1 MRLVTIVSLGASAAL
16 GLAALFVAKVV
27 LPQEDAAATVARPMR
42 TVPVVVAAKPIPYG
56 VKLGAE
62 HLTLAQYPPES
73 APAGAFTSIEQIL
86 SQDEG
91 GPPVVLMP
99 IAAKEAVLPAKLSG
113 AGARPSVAAVI
124 ADGMRAYTIRV
135 TDVSGVGGLA
145 LPGDRV
151 DVLLMR
157 DLSADTSNRYL
168 VTEVVLQNVRL
179 LGVDLN
185 ADQTSTETT
194 SPKTATLEVSMEDAQ
209 KLAMAGDLGSLSLA
223 LRRSGA
229 AEVEPTAPVET
240 YDVVSVGPAPAPAP
254 RRPAS
259 GGARAPAKAAAPRSS
274 SPILIIEGDKPASE
288 GA

>member
-27 LPQEDAAATVARPMR
+27 LPQEEAVATEVRAVR
-42 TVPVVVAAKPIPYG
+42 TVPVVVAAKPIAYG
-56 VKLGAE
+56 VKLGPE
-62 HLTLAQYPPES
+62 HLALAQYPPES
-73 APAGAFTSIEQIL
+73 APAGAFASIEQIL

-113 AGARPSVAAVI
+113 AGARPSVAAGI
-124 ADGMRAYTIRV
+124 SDGMRAYAIRV

-157 DLSADTSNRYL
+157 DLSDDPADRHL

-185 ADQTSTETT
+185 ADLTSTETT

-209 KLAMAGDLGSLSLA
+209 KLATAGELGALSLA

-229 AEVEPTAPVET
+229 AEIEPTAPIDT
-240 YDVVSVGPAPAPAP
+240 FDVVSVGAAPRRTAPRAASRSAAPAPAAA
-254 RRPAS
+254 RR
-259 GGARAPAKAAAPRSS
+259 
-274 SPILIIEGDKPASE
+274 SPTILIIEGDKPAPE

>member
-27 LPQEDAAATVARPMR
+27 LPGEEAIATEVRPMR
-42 TVPVVVAAKPIPYG
+42 TVPVVVAAKPIAYG

-62 HLTLAQYPPES
+62 HLALAQYPPES
-73 APAGAFTSIEQIL
+73 APAGAFTSIDQIL

-113 AGARPSVAAVI
+113 AGARASVAAVI
-124 ADGMRAYTIRV
+124 ADGMRAYAIRV

-157 DLSADTSNRYL
+157 DLSADSDNRYL

-185 ADQTSTETT
+185 ADLSSTETT

-229 AEVEPTAPVET
+229 AEIEPVAPVET
-240 YDVVSVGPAPAPAP
+240 YDVVSVGPAPA
-254 RRPAS
+254 RPARATS
-259 GGARAPAKAAAPRSS
+259 GGARAPAKTATPRHS
-274 SPILIIEGDKPASE
+274 SPILIIEGDKPAPE

>member
-27 LPQEDAAATVARPMR
+27 LPGEEAVATEVRPMR
-42 TVPVVVAAKPIPYG
+42 TVPVVVAAKPIAYG

-86 SQDEG
+86 SQDGG

-99 IAAKEAVLPAKLSG
+99 IGAKEAVLPAKLSG

-124 ADGMRAYTIRV
+124 ADGMRAYAIRV

-157 DLSADTSNRYL
+157 DLSADSDNRYL

-185 ADQTSTETT
+185 ADQSSTETT

-229 AEVEPTAPVET
+229 AEIEPTAPVET
-240 YDVVSVGPAPAPAP
+240 YDVVSIGRASAPPP
-254 RRPAS
+254 RAAS
-259 GGARAPAKAAAPRSS
+259 GGPRAPAKAAAPRHS

>member
-27 LPQEDAAATVARPMR
+27 LPQEEAVATEIRPAR
-42 TVPVVVAAKPIPYG
+42 TVPVVVAAKPIVYG
-56 VKLGAE
+56 AKLSADQ
-62 HLTLAQYPPES
+62 LSLAQYPPES
-73 APAGAFTSIEQIL
+73 APAGAFSSIEQVL

-124 ADGMRAYTIRV
+124 SDGMRAYTIRV

-157 DLSADTSNRYL
+157 DLSSDTDNRYL
-168 VTEVVLQNVRL
+168 VTEVVLQNLRL

-185 ADQTSTETT
+185 ADQSSTETS

-229 AEVEPTAPVET
+229 AEIEPVAPVET
-240 YDVVSVGPAPAPAP
+240 YDVVSTGPVRAPAAPRSAAAARRPASAPAP
-254 RRPAS
+254 RR
-259 GGARAPAKAAAPRSS
+259 G
-274 SPILIIEGDKPASE
+274 SPILIIEGDKPAPE

>member
-27 LPQEDAAATVARPMR
+27 LPQEEATAGVVRPIR

-56 VKLGAE
+56 VKLGPE
-62 HLTLAQYPPES
+62 HLALAQYPPES

-99 IAAKEAVLPAKLSG
+99 IGAKEAVLPAKLSG

-157 DLSADTSNRYL
+157 DLSGDSNNRYL
-168 VTEVVLQNVRL
+168 VTEVVLQNVRM

-229 AEVEPTAPVET
+229 AEIEPTAPVET
-240 YDVVSVGPAPAPAP
+240 YDVVSIGPAPAPAP
-254 RRPAS
+254 PRAAS
-259 GGARAPAKAAAPRSS
+259 GGARAPAKAAAPQRS
-274 SPILIIEGDKPASE
+274 SPILIIEGDKPAPE

>member
-27 LPQEDAAATVARPMR
+27 LPQEDAVATEVMTAR
-42 TVPVVVAAKPIPYG
+42 TVPVVVAAKPISYG

-62 HLTLAQYPPES
+62 HLALAQYPPDS
-73 APAGAFTSIEQIL
+73 APAGAFSSIEQL
-86 SQDEG
+86 LAQDEG

-113 AGARPSVAAVI
+113 AGARSSVAAVI
-124 ADGMRAYTIRV
+124 ADGMRAYAIRV
-135 TDVSGVGGLA
+135 SDVSSVGGLA

-157 DLSADTSNRYL
+157 ELSADSNERHL

-194 SPKTATLEVSMEDAQ
+194 SPKTATLEVTMEDAQ
-209 KLAMAGDLGSLSLA
+209 KLATAADLGSLSLA
-223 LRRSGA
+223 LRRAGA
-229 AEVEPTAPVET
+229 AEIEPVAPVET
-240 YDVVSVGPAPAPAP
+240 YDVVSVGPAPAPRA
-254 RRPAS
+254 AS
-259 GGARAPAKAAAPRSS
+259 PVVRAPAAQRRNPT
-274 SPILIIEGDKPASE
+274 ILIIEGDKPAPE

>member
-27 LPQEDAAATVARPMR
+27 LPQEEAVATEVRPMR

-56 VKLGAE
+56 VKLSAE
-62 HLTLAQYPPES
+62 HLALAQYPPES
-73 APAGAFTSIEQIL
+73 APAGAFASIEQIL

-157 DLSADTSNRYL
+157 DLSSDTSNRYL

-229 AEVEPTAPVET
+229 AEIEPTAPVET
-240 YDVVSVGPAPAPAP
+240 YDVVSIGPAPAPAP
-254 RRPAS
+254 RAAS
-259 GGARAPAKAAAPRSS
+259 GGARAPANPAAPRRS
-274 SPILIIEGDKPASE
+274 SPILIIEGDKPAPE

>member
-27 LPQEDAAATVARPMR
+27 LPQEEAGATEVRAAAR
-42 TVPVVVAAKPIPYG
+42 TVPVVVAAKPIGYG
-56 VKLGAE
+56 VKLTPE

-73 APAGAFTSIEQIL
+73 APAGAYASIDQIL
-86 SQDEG
+86 TQDDG
-91 GPPVVLMP
+91 GPPVVLTA
-99 IAAKEAVLPAKLSG
+99 IAAKEAILPAKLSG
-113 AGARPSVAAVI
+113 AGARPSVAAAI
-124 ADGMRAYTIRV
+124 AEGHRAYAIRV

-157 DLSADTSNRYL
+157 DLSPDAEHRRL

-185 ADQTSTETT
+185 ADPTSTEPS
-194 SPKTATLEVSMEDAQ
+194 SPRTATLEVRMEDAQ
-209 KLAMAGDLGSLSLA
+209 KLAVAADLGSLSLA
-223 LRRSGA
+223 LRRTGS
-229 AEVEPTAPVET
+229 AETEPTAPVDT
-240 YDVVSVGPAPAPAP
+240 YDVVSVVPPAPSRAAPA
-254 RRPAS
+254 
-259 GGARAPAKAAAPRSS
+259 GGARAPARRS
-274 SPILIIEGDKPASE
+274 SPILVIEGDKPAPE